1 MAKLPKL
8 FLDNADNSRYN
19 PERFESMNKYNA
31 VRTEVDGI
39 LFHSKGEAKRY
50 GELKMLERAGEIS
63 DLELQPEFVLLDGF
77 VRDGKRIQA
86 IKYRADFKYLE
97 DDIVVIED
105 FKGKETA
112 EFRIKRKLF
121 LNRYPEYEFR
131 VTK

>member
-1 MAKLPKL
+1 
-8 FLDNADNSRYN
+8 
-19 PERFESMNKYNA
+19 MNKYNA

-39 LFHSKGEAKRY
+39 LFHSKGEARRY

-63 DLELQPEFVLLDGF
+63 DLELQPQFVLLDAF
-77 VRDGKRIQA
+77 ERDGKRIQA
-86 IKYRADFKYLE
+86 IKYKADFKYIE

-112 EFRIKRKLF
+112 EFKIKRKLF

>member
-1 MAKLPKL
+1 
-8 FLDNADNSRYN
+8 
-19 PERFESMNKYNA
+19 MNKYNA

-39 LFHSKGEAKRY
+39 LFHSKGEARRY
-50 GELKMLERAGEIS
+50 GELKMLEREGEIS
-63 DLELQPEFVLLDGF
+63 NLELQPEFVLLDGF

-86 IKYRADFKYLE
+86 IKYRADFKYVE

>member
-1 MAKLPKL
+1 
-8 FLDNADNSRYN
+8 
-19 PERFESMNKYNA
+19 MNKYNA

-39 LFHSKGEAKRY
+39 LFHSKGEARRY

-86 IKYRADFKYLE
+86 IKYRADFKYVE
-97 DDIVVIED
+97 DGVVVIED

>member
-1 MAKLPKL
+1 
-8 FLDNADNSRYN
+8 
-19 PERFESMNKYNA
+19 
-31 VRTEVDGI
+31 V
-39 LFHSKGEAKRY
+39 
-50 GELKMLERAGEIS
+50 
-63 DLELQPEFVLLDGF
+63 
-77 VRDGKRIQA
+77 
-86 IKYRADFKYLE
+86 E

>member
-1 MAKLPKL
+1 
-8 FLDNADNSRYN
+8 
-19 PERFESMNKYNA
+19 MNKYNA

-39 LFHSKGEAKRY
+39 LFHSKGEARRY

-86 IKYRADFKYLE
+86 IKYRADFKYVE

-112 EFRIKRKLF
+112 EFKIKRKLF